1 MARLIEAYLDDLA
14 SRLSFDPRLAARMR
28 EEMAGHVEDALAASQ
43 APDEDDVRQVLT
55 RLGSPR
61 SIASRFL
68 LDGLE
73 RQSERLWW
81 TLLTMM
87 AATFLAMRL
96 RSLGLAAPTDG
107 GTMLD
112 GLIPLVDRY
121 GLVAAM
127 IIGPVGWFAA
137 RRLPAGETLDRE
149 TLRRPILVTIAASL
163 SFAALAA
170 SVVAG
175 AARIWLQA
183 PGNLP
188 PALILGGLV
197 AETALLGIGGWLI
210 ASFLRRTLLARALA
224 ST

>member
-1 MARLIEAYLDDLA
+1 MARLIEAYLDDLS
-14 SRLSFDPRLAARMR
+14 SRLSFDPHLAERMR
-28 EEMAGHVEDALAASQ
+28 EEIAGHVEDALDASE
-43 APDEDDVRQVLT
+43 APSEDDVRRVLT

-61 SIASRFL
+61 AMASHYL
-68 LDGLE
+68 LDALD

-81 TLLTMM
+81 ALLTMM

-96 RSLGLAAPTDG
+96 RTLGLAAPSDG
-107 GTMLD
+107 GALLD

-127 IIGPVGWFAA
+127 VIGAAGWLAA
-137 RRLPAGETLDRE
+137 RRLPAGETLDHE
-149 TLRRPILVTIAASL
+149 TLRRPILVTVAAGL

-175 AARIWLQA
+175 GARIWLQA
-183 PGNLP
+183 PGDLP
-188 PALILGGLV
+188 PALILGGLI
-197 AETALLGIGGWLI
+197 AEITVLSLGGWLI
-210 ASFLRRTLLARALA
+210 TLFLRRTLLARALV

>member
-14 SRLSFDPRLAARMR
+14 SRLNFDPRLAERMR
-28 EEMAGHVEDALAASQ
+28 EEMAGHVEDALEASQ
-43 APDEDDVRQVLT
+43 ATGEDDVRRVLT

-68 LDGLE
+68 HDALE

-96 RSLGLAAPTDG
+96 RTLGLAAPPDG
-107 GTMLD
+107 SAMLD

-127 IIGPVGWFAA
+127 IIGT
-137 RRLPAGETLDRE
+137 AG
-149 TLRRPILVTIAASL
+149 
-163 SFAALAA
+163 
-170 SVVAG
+170 
-175 AARIWLQA
+175 
-183 PGNLP
+183 
-188 PALILGGLV
+188 
-197 AETALLGIGGWLI
+197 
-210 ASFLRRTLLARALA
+210 
-224 ST
+224 